1 MELAASRWE
10 SGLSKLEKIIDLES
24 MLQAE
29 AAQTHRGG
37 IQFRGGGA
45 WPSEPGGGVTVA
57 AGVAGG
63 ARRARGEPRSV
74 RLCHKLVV

>member
-10 SGLSKLEKIIDLES
+10 SGLSKLEKVIDLES

-37 IQFRGGGA
+37 FNSEEAGRGRR
-45 WPSEPGGGVTVA
+45 SR
-57 AGVAGG
+57 VAG
-63 ARRARGEPRSV
+63 
-74 RLCHKLVV
+74 